1 MRLSSPS
8 GQFVA
13 AKNFSGIIPGC
24 NPSSAAR
31 APRQARRLV
40 AVAGDQLSGA
50 GGPAAARARES
61 AFMLVQV

>member
-1 MRLSSPS
+1 M
-8 GQFVA
+8 
-13 AKNFSGIIPGC
+13 
-24 NPSSAAR
+24 
-31 APRQARRLV
+31 V

>member
-1 MRLSSPS
+1 MLLSSPS

-24 NPSSAAR
+24 NPLSAAL
-31 APRQARRLV
+31 RQARRFV

-61 AFMLVQV
+61 AFM